1 MDASRP
7 GTDSHEAV
15 PERCV
20 ELVNGETMA
29 SGTVQGCN
37 TARAFARIEPVGAP
51 SGNPAPDL
59 WSVSGA

>member
-29 SGTVQGCN
+29 SGTVQGYES
-37 TARAFARIEPVGAP
+37 ARVFGRIGPVGAQNGHL
-51 SGNPAPDL
+51 SPDI
-59 WSVSGA
+59 WTVPGA